1 MHSDDHGRTWQ
12 RSPREGTLRVDVL
25 PHHEK
30 EWGFWEPALVE
41 HAPGR
46 LLLMARTSVGW
57 LYESRSQDNGT
68 TWTEPVRSSVPN
80 PIAPPA
86 LTQVPGTRT
95 LLLLHNSRVAMGV
108 ERLGGTR
115 TLLAWR
121 GSQDAGKTWS
131 QPHPI
136 LWHAGSL
143 HLCSRLIP
151 INDKGRWENISLH
164 HLSLPAV
171 TFGNP

>member
-1 MHSDDHGRTWQ
+1 M
-12 RSPREGTLRVDVL
+12 
-25 PHHEK
+25 
-30 EWGFWEPALVE
+30 GFWEPALVE

-68 TWTEPVRSSVPN
+68 TWTDPVRSSVPN
-80 PIAPPA
+80 PIAPPV
-86 LTQVPGTRT
+86 LTQVPGTNT

-108 ERLGGTR
+108 ERLGGNR

-121 GSQDAGKTWS
+121 SSQDAGRTWS

-136 LWHAGSL
+136 L
-143 HLCSRLIP
+143 
-151 INDKGRWENISLH
+151 ENKNGKVWQNESSIADPPEKQVLR
-164 HLSLPAV
+164 
-171 TFGNP
+171 GI